1 MIGDAVE
8 AGGAKMALEGGD
20 HFHGRPV
27 VFSAYRDAIAIFGQR
42 LLHVADAVADDA
54 WLERFAAHDRRR
66 LHPMADARI
75 SQRMPRRI
83 ASTAASGRSDKSGEP
98 QSWPRLTIS
107 TPIEQELMSSS
118 PAHDATP
125 ACQARLASGTHCTM
139 RPSSRTM

>member
-42 LLHVADAVADDA
+42 LLHVADVVADNA
-54 WLERFAAHDRRR
+54 WLARFAGPHWPR

-75 SQRMPRRI
+75 SQRMPR
-83 ASTAASGRSDKSGEP
+83 KF
-98 QSWPRLTIS
+98 
-107 TPIEQELMSSS
+107 
-118 PAHDATP
+118 
-125 ACQARLASGTHCTM
+125 LAGVFLAGWGDVRMPEHAV
-139 RPSSRTM
+139 